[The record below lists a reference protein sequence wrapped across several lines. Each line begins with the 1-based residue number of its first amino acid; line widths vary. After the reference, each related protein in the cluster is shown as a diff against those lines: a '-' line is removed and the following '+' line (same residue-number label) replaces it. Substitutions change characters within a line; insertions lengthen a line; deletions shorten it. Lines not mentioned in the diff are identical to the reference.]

1 MLKGSKASDDDNDYH
16 DQRHQPTSPQLHSPS
31 SPEFTFIR
39 TDSMNQEI
47 VTLSDAP
54 SSPLP
59 YDSSHL
65 SPPHPGSKPR
75 RSMDAIFGSRSRT
88 SSVSS
93 GTSSTGEQRRRL
105 SQRLHLSRQPEAS
118 QNVPADMPA
127 MEAGATEA
135 QWEKRATMLAG
146 QNGLQRTRS
155 KSILEEDEPVPQIPP
170 VESMGSL
177 RLDSRAASPS
187 PAASLSERRSP
198 VAVSSKQIDADIQE
212 AVRLHEDG
220 DYERSTRLF
229 EKLADAQGANNALS
243 QVLYGLALR

>member
-1 MLKGSKASDDDNDYH
+1 
-16 DQRHQPTSPQLHSPS
+16 
-31 SPEFTFIR
+31 
-39 TDSMNQEI
+39 
-47 VTLSDAP
+47 
-54 SSPLP
+54 
-59 YDSSHL
+59 
-65 SPPHPGSKPR
+65 
-75 RSMDAIFGSRSRT
+75 
-88 SSVSS
+88 
-93 GTSSTGEQRRRL
+93 
-105 SQRLHLSRQPEAS
+105 
-118 QNVPADMPA
+118 